1 MEREGL
7 DGRHDG
13 KSPGRPRL
21 LNPDQEKAIEGDLD
35 GPPSDSG
42 FMRGSWNAGM
52 IAGRTGDGF
61 GVIPCSR
68 RTILRIAGR
77 LGFSTCEPWS
87 VPYNG
92 ATPEGP
98 AAFIEEP
105 RGITTGWN
113 GVGRTLPAV
122 DAAALRDSPAS
133 GRGLRRRGGKE
144 HRPHQPLQKV
154 QPPDRGSGG
163 RHAGAAIPRQPGAD
177 DHAALVENMPA
188 GATSRSASCGRQRQR
203 PRRQDHPRVHCRHG
217 RDHQDGAHS
226 APHPADIW
234 GVHGRD
240 GHHIVTEKRLAQR

>member
-1 MEREGL
+1 MPKVVLVKRGKEYLSSIQLSELEETYRRERPGKSGDRLQAAVLRKLGRTLEKITRIMERGVSTVHRWLSRMEREGL

-52 IAGRTGDGF
+52 LAGRTGDGF

-68 RTILRIAGR
+68 RAALRIADR

-87 VPYNG
+87 VPCNG
-92 ATPEGP
+92 ATPEGQ
-98 AAFIEEP
+98 AAFIEET

-122 DAAALRDSPAS
+122 NAAALLDSPAS
-133 GRGLRRRGGKE
+133 DRGLRRRGGKE
-144 HRPHQPLQKV
+144 HRPHQPFQKV
-154 QPPDRGSGG
+154 
-163 RHAGAAIPRQPGAD
+163 
-177 DHAALVENMPA
+177 
-188 GATSRSASCGRQRQR
+188 
-203 PRRQDHPRVHCRHG
+203 
-217 RDHQDGAHS
+217 
-226 APHPADIW
+226 
-234 GVHGRD
+234 
-240 GHHIVTEKRLAQR
+240 